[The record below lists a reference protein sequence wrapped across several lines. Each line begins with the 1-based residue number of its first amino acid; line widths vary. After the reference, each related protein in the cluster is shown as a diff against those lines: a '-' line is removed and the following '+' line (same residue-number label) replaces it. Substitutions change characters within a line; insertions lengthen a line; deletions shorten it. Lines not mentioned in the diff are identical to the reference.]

1 MGQSGVYLCEAGKP
15 LWSDLVKGLLDL
27 DDEPVM
33 DLSALSLPVQDG
45 ESDEVS
51 DPAQPLEGIRG
62 SELCNRLCLVG
73 ILLQRVE

>member
-27 DDEPVM
+27 DDEAVM
-33 DLSALSLPVQDG
+33 DLSALSLPVQKWKF
-45 ESDEVS
+45 DEVS

-62 SELCNRLCLVG
+62 FGLCN
-73 ILLQRVE
+73 

>member
-27 DDEPVM
+27 DDEPAM
-33 DLSALSLPVQDG
+33 DLSALSSLPVQDG

-51 DPAQPLEGIRG
+51 DPAEPLEGIRG
-62 SELCNRLCLVG
+62 FGLCNRVCLVG
-73 ILLQRVE
+73 ILSQTS